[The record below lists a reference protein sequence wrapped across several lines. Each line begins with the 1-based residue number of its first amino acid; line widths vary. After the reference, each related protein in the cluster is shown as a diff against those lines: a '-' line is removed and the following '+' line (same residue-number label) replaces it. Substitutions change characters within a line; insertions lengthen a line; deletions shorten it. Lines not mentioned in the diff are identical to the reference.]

1 MRNKPSKSI
10 FFSFVSLVV
19 LFLLG
24 TVMIYAEQGQV
35 AYSSG
40 WSRGSVS
47 LGGGFAHSECR
58 SGLVGVTA
66 EIQLNLSSNIRV
78 GLGIGYLS
86 DLGNMHMLGNSGGMS
101 GGMMGS
107 MMGGQTGDF
116 SGYSHDFRV
125 IPLTLN
131 LYYVLPVSP
140 KLDIFMV
147 GGWGYYMSS
156 FRDMSTQER
165 NAFGPH
171 TGFGFDLKV
180 AERII
185 ILVEGLYRFVNLR
198 GFENELHPG
207 FREGMAGVGYEEGFW
222 HYNHSQG
229 EYHFH
234 ESHEDQAQ
242 MMIDSPPF
250 NISLNGFSFR
260 AGIKFRF

>member
-1 MRNKPSKSI
+1 MRSKHSKSR
-10 FFSFVSLVV
+10 FLSFVFLGV
-19 LFLLG
+19 LFLLSP
-24 TVMIYAEQGQV
+24 VMGYTEQGQG
-35 AYSSG
+35 ASSSG
-40 WSRGSVS
+40 WSRVSFS
-47 LGGGFAHSECR
+47 LGGSYAYSERC
-58 SGLVGVTA
+58 SGLVGVMA
-66 EIQLNLSSNIRV
+66 EIQFNLSSKIRF
-78 GLGIGYLS
+78 GFSIGYLS
-86 DLGNMHMLGNSGGMS
+86 DSGNMHMLGTGGGMS

-107 MMGGQTGDF
+107 QMGDF

-131 LYYVLPVSP
+131 LYYILPVSP

-147 GGWGYYMSS
+147 GGGGYYISS
-156 FRDMSTQER
+156 FRDISTQER
-165 NAFGPH
+165 NAFGSH
-171 TGFGFDLKV
+171 AGFGFDLKV

-185 ILVEGLYRFVNLR
+185 ILVEGLYRFVNLS

-207 FREGMAGVGYEEGFW
+207 FREGTAGVGYEEGFW

-234 ESHEDQAQ
+234 ESNEDQAQ
-242 MMIDSPPF
+242 MMIDSPPL